1 MRDSNVQRFSDPIFW
16 SPSGARRDSP
26 IRCIVGLEIKLPSKL
41 EAVIY
46 SLPLCKAF
54 G

>member
-1 MRDSNVQRFSDPIFW
+1 MYKDFLTQFFGLRQVPDVIHL
-16 SPSGARRDSP
+16 